1 MYSALTNTFFE
12 SKEVYL
18 GYGEAAAGLGL
29 MVGPIIGGALNAIF
43 NYFVCYIAL
52 CVFICMD
59 IVFTIFVMPS
69 DKDRNEEGKGELEA
83 LTSMNETEEEK
94 Q

>member
-29 MVGPIIGGALNAIF
+29 MVGPIIGGTLYAYYGVFA
-43 NYFVCYIAL
+43 CYIFLAG
-52 CVFICMD
+52 FIMLD
-59 IVFTIFVMPS
+59 VIFTMVVMPPDS
-69 DKDRNEEGKGELEA
+69 RDNLEG
-83 LTSMNETEEEK
+83 
-94 Q
+94 